1 MHHEQTKNRLI
12 REFCESFKLD
22 YQDMLNITKSLNLER
37 TQQLLIDMLKNAG
50 IDIPTSFIE
59 TMNEKV

>member
-1 MHHEQTKNRLI
+1 
-12 REFCESFKLD
+12 
-22 YQDMLNITKSLNLER
+22 MLNITKSLNLER